1 MSQLDGNLFQVA
13 IDVIE
18 ELCYEMG
25 LHRTEALDEYAVF
38 LVTHRGNAD
47 LYLLTVTIEAQTL
60 YHSTVAKY
68 AGLVS
73 VA

>member
-1 MSQLDGNLFQVA
+1 MRQHDGNLFQVA

-25 LHRTEALDEYAVF
+25 LHRAEALDEYAVF

-47 LYLLTVTIEAQTL
+47 PYFFTVTIKAL
-60 YHSTVAKY
+60 NIVPSTVSKY
-68 AGLVS
+68 TGLVS
-73 VA
+73 VV